1 VRFSEIQHQ
10 NEAIGRL
17 QRAIALDKLPHAY
30 LFSGQSGVGKERTA
44 LALASV
50 RLCSNPS
57 PTGQSNT
64 LEACGVCDDC
74 RLVEADN
81 HPDVRRIHRGLNK
94 FHPDK
99 TVQRRKAIELSV
111 DVIRHFL
118 VDAAGTAPSRGA
130 ARFFIVV
137 DADRMNNNAQNAL
150 LKTLEEPPARS
161 HLILLTSSTDELLPT
176 IRSRCQTIAF
186 RSLPVE
192 FVRDRLVKD
201 HQIEPKS
208 AAFLAEL
215 AHGSLGSAIR
225 YSQTEIGAKF
235 EGIVELVLKADSDPL
250 GAGKGLMDVA
260 KELSSSFKD
269 EAVAEDED
277 TNASREAQTLV
288 LAATSLVLRDVQ
300 RRLLGL
306 PVISTAD
313 ETAID
318 RLTNGKRPARVGRA
332 IKAVG
337 LAENQI
343 DQNAYSPLVFD
354 SLGMALAMP

>member
-1 VRFSEIQHQ
+1 
-10 NEAIGRL
+10 
-17 QRAIALDKLPHAY
+17 
-30 LFSGQSGVGKERTA
+30 
-44 LALASV
+44 
-50 RLCSNPS
+50 
-57 PTGQSNT
+57 
-64 LEACGVCDDC
+64 
-74 RLVEADN
+74 
-81 HPDVRRIHRGLNK
+81 
-94 FHPDK
+94 
-99 TVQRRKAIELSV
+99 
-111 DVIRHFL
+111 
-118 VDAAGTAPSRGA
+118 
-130 ARFFIVV
+130 
-137 DADRMNNNAQNAL
+137 
-150 LKTLEEPPARS
+150 
-161 HLILLTSSTDELLPT
+161 
-176 IRSRCQTIAF
+176 
-186 RSLPVE
+186 
-192 FVRDRLVKD
+192 
-201 HQIEPKS
+201 
-208 AAFLAEL
+208 
-215 AHGSLGSAIR
+215 
-225 YSQTEIGAKF
+225 
-235 EGIVELVLKADSDPL
+235 
-250 GAGKGLMDVA
+250 MDVA